1 MTDKQLAE
9 KLEQVAAEANGMT
22 TEQQA
27 YILGT
32 VQGIALARKVADL
45 TAADAKSE
53 GNGAE

>member
-22 TEQQA
+22 AEQQA

-32 VQGIALARKVADL
+32 VQGIALARKVTEQED
-45 TAADAKSE
+45 AAERA
-53 GNGAE
+53 AE